1 MTFRDPVSAKP
12 LAVVTGASTGIG
24 FELARCCLDAGFDLV
39 IVADEAEIHQ
49 AASRLAREAAT
60 IEAIEADLATE
71 RGRHDLFALIGSRRV
86 DALLA
91 NAGIG
96 LGEAFLDQ
104 DFANVTQL
112 LRTNI
117 EGTLAVVHSIAHGMR
132 ARRTGRILITG
143 SIAAYVA
150 GPFQAA
156 YNASKAFINQ
166 FALALREELGGTG
179 VSVTCL
185 APGITESEFFR
196 RAGQLDTKAGRSKK
210 DDPRMVARIG
220 FDAMMRGDAFV
231 ISGWKNKLQIAV
243 ARCLPNNLL
252 ARLHRPWSE
261 PER

>member
-1 MTFRDPVSAKP
+1 MTFRDPVGAKP

-39 IVADEAEIHQ
+39 IVADEAEIHR
-49 AASRLAREAAT
+49 AASNLAREAAT

-86 DALLA
+86 DALFA

-117 EGTLAVVHSIAHGMR
+117 EGTLGVIHKVAHDMR
-132 ARRTGRILITG
+132 ARHNGRILITG
-143 SIAAYVA
+143 SIAAYVP
-150 GPFQAA
+150 GPFQAS

-166 FALALREELGGTG
+166 FALALREELRGSG

-196 RAGQLDTKAGRSKK
+196 RSGQIDTKAGRSRK
-210 DDPRMVARIG
+210 DGPRMVARVG
-220 FDAMMRGDAFV
+220 FDAMMRGEAFV
-231 ISGWKNKLQIAV
+231 ISGWKNRLQIAI
-243 ARCLPNNLL
+243 ARRLPDSLL
-252 ARLHRPWSE
+252 VRLHRPWSK
-261 PER
+261 PGR